1 MTLLFYMTTKYLIF
15 SLLIAN
21 VFSSVFEDENFVSGF
36 VSLGEHRH
44 FAELYY
50 ILFKSRDS
58 NPNAPLIWFFE
69 GGPGQSSM
77 HGLFFQN
84 GPFRLTK
91 DQKLIKNLY
100 SLNNMADV
108 LYLDQPVGTGFSNCT
123 NTSWVPH
130 HEDVIVSDLV
140 HFIDAFFLEH
150 HEYLYRPLFLFSQGY
165 GSHFVLPLARIL
177 SKYVVHGANLQG
189 IALGNPWIRP
199 ELQMTSLA
207 SFSKNHSL
215 CSEFK
220 YIASMYGYVVASIFI
235 DLDFD
240 MPAFDIISIADA
252 VIIGAHHHAFN
263 RHDYRIKCAKGPCH
277 YNFSELNH
285 FLDRPEVR
293 HEMGTIDRPFNYTSF
308 EVFRWLILKNEYLSD
323 KSDSLIDLLDH
334 TIVPVYLF
342 TGEYDWF
349 YNTLGVDEVVAS
361 LHWHGRM
368 GMNNAKWKRWYTEGE
383 WQTQLRNGRKDK
395 SLQDPAGDDVWMM
408 AGRRRPDAE
417 VWQG

>member
-1 MTLLFYMTTKYLIF
+1 MLFR
-15 SLLIAN
+15 S
-21 VFSSVFEDENFVSGF
+21 
-36 VSLGEHRH
+36 
-44 FAELYY
+44 
-50 ILFKSRDS
+50 
-58 NPNAPLIWFFE
+58 
-69 GGPGQSSM
+69 
-77 HGLFFQN
+77 
-84 GPFRLTK
+84 
-91 DQKLIKNLY
+91 
-100 SLNNMADV
+100 
-108 LYLDQPVGTGFSNCT
+108 
-123 NTSWVPH
+123 
-130 HEDVIVSDLV
+130 
-140 HFIDAFFLEH
+140 
-150 HEYLYRPLFLFSQGY
+150 
-165 GSHFVLPLARIL
+165 
-177 SKYVVHGANLQG
+177 
-189 IALGNPWIRP
+189 ALGNPWIRP

-368 GMNNAKWKRWYTEGE
+368 GMNNAKWKRWYVDGS
-383 WQTQLRNGRKDK
+383 LRGTYKHYKNLYYVHVHDAGHYAGMD
-395 SLQDPAGDDVWMM
+395 QPAFVLDLLTRLVYGSDH
-408 AGRRRPDAE
+408 
-417 VWQG
+417 